1 MSEPWQSVE
10 DWHGQLLRNIHILSA
25 QHTRLITTSVRPVG
39 DQEPDEEQQRAHTD
53 AVNAV
58 EGLLEQTEQTALSA
72 GVPAWWIA
80 DMRELGARGA
90 RPAPAPAPEPGSQT
104 PVSVVPVRDAVSQ
117 QFYVEMLSVDLWH
130 LERMASLAAARAD
143 RIATGRWSTG
153 TDPDAE
159 GQFAEAMT
167 RRWERANVLARAA
180 ELTDSEAENMWGAGA
195 DGVRRFHAGA
205 LHTWTEATLAQAWSD
220 YAHSTPDL
228 AIPPYV
234 PTDAGTG
241 TPTSA
246 SIAPTPQEMI
256 DAATTALRSTFIDNA
271 VTAAGHDPATIG
283 PEPDVESWAAAT
295 DLEPDH
301 LNDGTGPGP

>member
-1 MSEPWQSVE
+1 M
-10 DWHGQLLRNIHILSA
+10 
-25 QHTRLITTSVRPVG
+25 
-39 DQEPDEEQQRAHTD
+39 EQQRAHTD

-90 RPAPAPAPEPGSQT
+90 RPAPAPEPGSQT

-143 RIATGRWSTG
+143 RIATGRWSIT

-159 GQFAEAMT
+159 GRFAEAMT
-167 RRWERANVLARAA
+167 RRWERANVLARVA
-180 ELTDSEAENMWGAGA
+180 ELTDSEAESLWGAGA
-195 DGVRRFHAGA
+195 DGVRRFHAST
-205 LHTWTEATLAQAWSD
+205 LNTSTEATLAQSWGD

-234 PTDAGTG
+234 LADHDAGG
-241 TPTSA
+241 QASTPT
-246 SIAPTPQEMI
+246 APTPQEMI
-256 DAATTALRSTFIDNA
+256 AAASAALRSTFIDNA
-271 VTAAGHDPATIG
+271 ITAATHDHAAIA
-283 PEPDVESWAAAT
+283 PEAGAENWDTSTDVDPDPVNHDS
-295 DLEPDH
+295 
-301 LNDGTGPGP
+301 GPGP